1 MCTNYTSWSETGYF
15 KDTSVF
21 RYAVTFKAV
30 NGGFRIL
37 NNGGGRQYYDGRQ
50 TSRRIELKF
59 DTEEP
64 YHCTQESECSGSTP
78 MMTIR
83 DDVTKVPKTPNNFA
97 ICITGHI
104 FIFSSSQLRPLSF
117 SDHDCLSTAR
127 LSEKKT

>member
-15 KDTSVF
+15 KDTSFF

-83 DDVTKVPKTPNNFA
+83 DDVTKVPKNP
-97 ICITGHI
+97 
-104 FIFSSSQLRPLSF
+104 
-117 SDHDCLSTAR
+117 
-127 LSEKKT
+127 E